1 MAPECS
7 YLVAVVITVMVV
19 EMVHKIGIK
28 SQILKTIETVV
39 ITPTSPMLATMLGR
53 TLRKPSNRRMM
64 EFTIHLALTP
74 TKIQL
79 NNK

>member
-19 EMVHKIGIK
+19 EMVHKIEIK
-28 SQILKTIETVV
+28 SQTLKTIETVE
-39 ITPTSPMLATMLGR
+39 ITPTSPILASMLGR

-64 EFTIHLALTP
+64 KITIHLALTP
-74 TKIQL
+74 TKMQL
-79 NNK
+79 KNK